1 MELLNKHINKKF
13 NGDKLQRHVDV
24 FSHPGAPL
32 LGTAEFKEVIHKSQI
47 FFFFIFKMNANYH
60 LYKNHNFKSLQYRD
74 YSIRLEEIK
83 GTMNVRE
90 NDTDFHVKYNYSI
103 NYNDFNEILYSEKN
117 VEKLKNVLS

>member
-1 MELLNKHINKKF
+1 
-13 NGDKLQRHVDV
+13 
-24 FSHPGAPL
+24 
-32 LGTAEFKEVIHKSQI
+32 
-47 FFFFIFKMNANYH
+47 MNANYH

-90 NDTDFHVKYNYSI
+90 NDTDSHVKYNYSI

-117 VEKLKNVLS
+117 VEKLKNVWIQWFDELENQNKKTKYDFVQQLSILDLEAEQNGIKYL